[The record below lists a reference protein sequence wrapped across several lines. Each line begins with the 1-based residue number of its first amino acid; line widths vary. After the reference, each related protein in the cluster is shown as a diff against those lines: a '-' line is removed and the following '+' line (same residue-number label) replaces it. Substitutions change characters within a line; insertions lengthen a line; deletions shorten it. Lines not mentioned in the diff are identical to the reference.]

1 MEQIALSVKESN
13 EFNITKVATKVE
25 EEHNVTIPTEV
36 ENFTQNYIQDIQTK
50 VDNAKNDTEK
60 AYYKRMLSL
69 LKEPNL
75 TKVEPHPVKDIVDK
89 IVNSPYYKDFEIV
102 ESPEVVNEYA
112 TFDLFFFPKDHVARR
127 PSDSFFIEK
136 NEDTKKSILLRPH
149 TTVVWYYYLIEQ

>member
-1 MEQIALSVKESN
+1 
-13 EFNITKVATKVE
+13 
-25 EEHNVTIPTEV
+25 
-36 ENFTQNYIQDIQTK
+36 
-50 VDNAKNDTEK
+50 
-60 AYYKRMLSL
+60 MLSL
-69 LKEPNL
+69 LNEPNL

-89 IVNSPYYKDFEIV
+89 IIKSPYYGDFEMV

-136 NEDTKKSILLRPH
+136 NEDTKKSLLLRPH